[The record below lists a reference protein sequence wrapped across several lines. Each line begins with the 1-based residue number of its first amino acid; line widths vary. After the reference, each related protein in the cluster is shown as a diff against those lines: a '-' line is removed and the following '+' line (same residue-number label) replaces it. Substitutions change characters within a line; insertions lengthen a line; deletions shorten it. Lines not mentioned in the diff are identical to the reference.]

1 MTIAMDVGTK
11 MAKIGQ
17 KERAGSPRGF
27 LNRLARDKTGNTMLL
42 IAGAVFPIAG
52 MIGGAV
58 DLSRAYLVK
67 SRMQQACDAG
77 ALAGRKSMS
86 GNVLATADKDEA
98 YRFFFYNFPN
108 TTMGSAS
115 ITQDSSSATN
125 RVIATKTADNQLQI
139 DATTSVP
146 TTILRIINRNDIR
159 VTVTCEA
166 EEYFVNTDIMFV
178 LDTTGSM
185 NCAVGAALT
194 CSASSEAGSSK
205 MLAMRTAIKKLYE
218 DLIPAR
224 DALKSKDLRLRIGFV
239 QYSQNVNVGK
249 LLYAKNTAYL
259 RNPYQYYNS
268 SKVLKTAYNHSASW
282 FTSTWEGCIEERSTT
297 TAITAS
303 TTTIPTAAYD
313 LDIATMPTDDATRW
327 APADPAQE
335 QSEDTGSSTSEAC
348 PRPAKALQ
356 EWPTESVFDDHVDT
370 IKIGEGRTHHDSGI
384 IWGTRMI
391 ADVGVFGADNPSI
404 FNEVKVAKTIVFMT
418 DGYIDISPNYY
429 TAYGVPAAAGRTAAK
444 SANEATLEGIH
455 ERRFSLMCSRAKE
468 MGIDIWVVAILPS
481 GSTVSSAMQNCATTT
496 SQAITVGNSTDLAA
510 AFKRITDKVGNLRIG
525 Q

>member
-1 MTIAMDVGTK
+1 MVK
-11 MAKIGQ
+11 VRQ
-17 KERAGSPRGF
+17 NRQSRGA
-27 LNRLARDKTGNTMLL
+27 LGLMSRLARDNAGNTML
-42 IAGAVFPIAG
+42 IMAAAMFPIAG
-52 MIGGAV
+52 MLGGAV

-86 GNVLATADKDEA
+86 GNVLATTDKDEA

-108 TTMGSAS
+108 TTMGSSS

-125 RVIATKTADNQLQI
+125 RVIATKTADNQLQM

-146 TTILRIINRNDIR
+146 TSILRIVNLNEIR

-185 NCAVGAALT
+185 NCVIGAAIT
-194 CSASSEAGSSK
+194 CSASAEASNSK
-205 MLAMRTAIKKLYE
+205 MANMRTAIKKLYE

-224 DALKSKDLRLRIGFV
+224 DALSSKNLRLRIGFV

-249 LLYAKNTAYL
+249 LLYAKNTTYL
-259 RNPYQYYNS
+259 RNPYPYYNN
-268 SKVLKTAYNHSASW
+268 SKVLKTPFTHTASW
-282 FTSTWEGCIEERSTT
+282 FTGTWEGCIEERGTT
-297 TAITAS
+297 TALTATS
-303 TTTIPTAAYD
+303 TSIPAAAYD
-313 LDIATMPTDDATRW
+313 LDMATMPTDDNTRW

-335 QSEDTGSSTSEAC
+335 QSEDTGAATSEAC

-356 EWPTESVFDDHVDT
+356 TWPDETVFDNHVDT

-404 FNEVKVAKTIVFMT
+404 YNEVKVAKTIVFMT

-429 TAYGVPAAAGRTAAK
+429 TAYGVPASAGRTAAK
-444 SANEATLEGIH
+444 NTSDTALEAIH

-468 MGIDIWVVAILPS
+468 MGIDIWVIGILPS
-481 GSTVSSAMQNCATTT
+481 GSTISTAMQNCATTT
-496 SQAITVGNSTDLAA
+496 SQAITVGNATDLAA